1 MKNLLKHYWPE
12 LLITLGLWVF
22 VGWKLGLAAL
32 ITTVILSILEIT
44 LSADNAVVNSRVLV
58 HMSRKWQLIFLT
70 VGIFIAVFVVRFI
83 LPIALVAVVTG
94 GSGYEVLQLALN
106 EPEKYGHMLHDIA
119 PVINAFGGM
128 FLFMVS
134 LFFFL
139 EKGREHLWVKSI
151 EKPLQSVSETWWVRP
166 LAILIAAGI
175 PLLLVEQKERVEV
188 AVAMAAGAG
197 IYLLLHGVAVG
208 MTKLNEKNAGKAK
221 VGKQVGMAAFISFM
235 YLEVLD
241 ASFSL
246 DGVIGAFALT
256 NNIVIIMIGLG
267 IGAIWVRTFTL
278 YMVRHHT
285 LIKYRYLD
293 AGAHYAI
300 AALASI
306 MFLKLLHIEV
316 PELIVGGIGLVFI
329 VAAIISSLK
338 KPHEGKLDG

>member
-1 MKNLLKHYWPE
+1 MKPLLKHYWPE
-12 LLITLGLWVF
+12 LLITLGLWLF

-32 ITTVILSILEIT
+32 VTTVILSILEIT

-58 HMSRKWQLIFLT
+58 KMSRKWQILFLT
-70 VGIFIAVFVVRFI
+70 VGILIAVFVVRFI
-83 LPIALVAVVTG
+83 LPIELVAIVTG
-94 GSGYEVLQLALN
+94 AGSLEILNLALN
-106 EPEKYGHMLHDIA
+106 DPDTYGALLHDIA

-139 EKGREHLWVKSI
+139 EAGRKHLWIKRL
-151 EKPLQSVSETWWVRP
+151 EGPLQNVSHTWWIRP
-166 LAILIAAGI
+166 LAIAVGAGI
-175 PLLLVEQKERVEV
+175 PLLLINDAERFEV

-208 MTKLNEKNAGKAK
+208 MTKLNEKNAAKAEA
-221 VGKQVGMAAFISFM
+221 GKQVGMAAFISFM

-256 NNIVIIMIGLG
+256 NNIIIIMIGLG

-278 YMVRHHT
+278 YMVRHDT

-300 AALASI
+300 AALATL

-316 PELIVGGIGLVFI
+316 PELIIGCVGLLFI
-329 VAAIISSLK
+329 TAAIISSLK
-338 KPHEGKLDG
+338 KK